1 MQENSFGLSLRKS
14 KLSLK
19 LIFSH
24 MSTPR
29 TKPSLSKSVQKRYFN
44 RELSWLA
51 FNERVL
57 DQAFSDQYP
66 LLERTRFLSFV
77 SSNLDQFYEIRV
89 AGLMQKVDAGISRKS
104 LDGSLPES
112 LLNEVRQKA
121 HAMSQREYECWREH
135 LQPELA
141 KEGIT
146 FKRIEKLSKEEFLWL
161 RAYFRREVYPVLTPL
176 AIDPTH
182 PFPLIANKSLN
193 LLVALRNRRKKRQKP
208 LMAIV
213 PVPRILPRLVRIE
226 KKSGRGDTFV
236 FLSEVVRHFVA
247 DLFPGHDAI
256 GAWAFRITRN
266 SHLYV
271 DEEEIE
277 NLLLSIEEE
286 LHNRRKGAAVR
297 LEIDDEV
304 EEEVLN
310 NLLTAINLQKED
322 VVRIRGPINLYRL
335 MKLPDM
341 VDRPDLKFEPFE
353 ARVPVALGMRK
364 NLFSELAKRD
374 FLLHH
379 PYDSFA
385 PMVDFL
391 RVAAEDPDVFAIKLT
406 IYRTSG
412 DSPIVQALMD
422 AARNGKQVTALVE
435 LKARFDEEANV
446 QWSRRMEE
454 VGVHVVYGLAG
465 LKTHCKCCLV
475 VRREK
480 NKLRRYA
487 HLGTGNYNPSTAK
500 TYTDYSLFTSK
511 SAFTADLANL
521 FNTLTGYTRK
531 PNFRKI
537 LVAPYSLHS
546 EVIRL
551 IGEEIKAAKSGKEA
565 RVIIKVNSLIDPECI
580 DELYKASQAGVKVD
594 LIVRG
599 ICGLVPGVRG
609 LSENIR
615 VKSLLGRFLEH
626 SRVFHFQNA
635 PIGNRTYLGSPDWM
649 PRNFFRRVEVA
660 FPVEQVEEEKKILD
674 TMQAFIDDNAFATEL
689 KSSGKYNPAS
699 KRKKIFSVQENL
711 IESTKVEIAKQM
723 EASLRRR
730 TSGKT
735 KDQSEGDQEN
745 S

>member
-1 MQENSFGLSLRKS
+1 MKNSTNDSIK
-14 KLSLK
+14 
-19 LIFSH
+19 
-24 MSTPR
+24 PR
-29 TKPSLSKSVQKRYFN
+29 FFN

-57 DQAFSDQYP
+57 DQAFSEKYP

-89 AGLMQKVDAGISRKS
+89 AGLMQKVDAGITRPS
-104 LDGSLPES
+104 LDGTLPEE
-112 LLNEVRQKA
+112 LLKEVRKRA
-121 HAMSQREYECWREH
+121 RAMTKREYECWH
-135 LQPELA
+135 DQLQPRLA
-141 KEGIT
+141 EEGIA
-146 FKRIEKLSKEEFLWL
+146 FKPIEKLTKSEFLWL
-161 RAYFRREVYPVLTPL
+161 RNYFRREVYPVLTPL

-182 PFPLIANKSLN
+182 PFPLILNKSLN
-193 LLVALRNRRKKRQKP
+193 LLVALRNRRRKSGSP
-208 LMAIV
+208 LMAVV

-226 KKSGRGDTFV
+226 KKNPKEESLV
-236 FLSEVVRHFVA
+236 FLSEVVRHFVS
-247 DLFPGHDAI
+247 DLFPGHDAV

-277 NLLLSIEEE
+277 NLLFSIEEE
-286 LHNRRKGAAVR
+286 LHNRRKGEAVR
-297 LEIDDEV
+297 LEID
-304 EEEVLN
+304 EEVDQEILDY
-310 NLLTAINLQKED
+310 LLHSIPLSKEGVVKIN
-322 VVRIRGPINLYRL
+322 GPINLYRL

-341 VDRPDLKFEPFE
+341 IDRPDLKFSLFE
-353 ARVPVALGMRK
+353 ARIPSSLQQRK
-364 NLFSELAKRD
+364 RLFKEISERD

-379 PYDSFA
+379 PYDSFT

-391 RVAAEDPDVFAIKLT
+391 QNAADDPEVFAIKLT

-454 VGVHVVYGLAG
+454 VGVHVVYGLTG

-480 NKLRRYA
+480 NKLKRYA

-500 TYTDYSLFTSK
+500 SYTDYSLFTSDA
-511 SAFTADLANL
+511 SFTADLANL
-521 FNTLTGYTRK
+521 FNTLTGYTRRPK
-531 PNFRKI
+531 FKKI
-537 LVAPYSLHS
+537 LVAPFTLHA
-546 EVIRL
+546 EIMRL
-551 IGEEIKAAKSGKEA
+551 AGEEIQAAKSGKNA
-565 RVIIKVNSLIDPECI
+565 RILIKVNSLIDPDCI
-580 DELYKASQAGVKVD
+580 NVLYAASSAGVKVD

-599 ICGLVPGVRG
+599 ICGLVPGVPG

-635 PIGNRTYLGSPDWM
+635 PNGKRTFLGSPDWM
-649 PRNFFRRVEVA
+649 PRNFFRRIEVA
-660 FPVEQVEEEKKILD
+660 FPIEEEVEEQNILD
-674 TMQAFIDDNAFATEL
+674 SMEAFLQDNQFASEL
-689 KSSGKYNPAS
+689 KSTGKYLAVRNK
-699 KRKKIFSVQENL
+699 KRAFSVQEIL
-711 IESTKVEIAKQM
+711 IQKNALKMSQERKIA
-723 EASLRRR
+723 SRRS
-730 TSGKT
+730 SGET
-735 KDQSEGDQEN
+735 ENQSEGDQKN
-745 S
+745 SQPDDRVS